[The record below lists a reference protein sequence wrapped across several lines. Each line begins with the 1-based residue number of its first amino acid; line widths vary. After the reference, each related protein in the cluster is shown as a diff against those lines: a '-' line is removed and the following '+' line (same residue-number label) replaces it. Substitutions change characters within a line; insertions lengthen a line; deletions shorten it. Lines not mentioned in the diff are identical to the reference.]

1 MIDRIFIKRQM
12 KIICDYREHSIHNC
26 LLKKIETRKNYENIL
41 VEKTNLNIGDFVIGR
56 YIIERKTLSDL
67 ASSILDGRYKEQSSR
82 LDTYIQEHIEEQP
95 VVMYFIEGSLDL
107 FTDGHNINKDKLIS
121 ACISLMCSKNY
132 KVFLT
137 RHVNETCDFLLKIC
151 SKLSNEQPETESQ
164 NGESQS
170 IVCNNIAKHQFKKS
184 NQINKENIGIIML
197 TSIPNVSA
205 NIASQLLKPFEND
218 IYLFLKEVRENEKYL
233 DDIKLTTKDGKER
246 KLSKNIREKVMELCG
261 KQDE

>member
-1 MIDRIFIKRQM
+1 M
-12 KIICDYREHSIHNC
+12 KIICDYREHSIYNC
-26 LLKKIETRKNYENIL
+26 LVKKIETRKNYENIL

-82 LDTYIQEHIEEQP
+82 LDAYIKEHAEEQP
-95 VVMYFIEGSLDL
+95 VIMYFIEGSLDL
-107 FTDGHNINKDKLIS
+107 FTDGYNMNKDKLIS

-151 SKLSNEQPETESQ
+151 LKLCGGNEVVASDSQTDGGSN
-164 NGESQS
+164 
-170 IVCNNIAKHQFKKS
+170 IAICNNIAKNQFKKS
-184 NQINKENIGIIML
+184 NQINKDNIGIIML
-197 TSIPNVSA
+197 SSIPNVSA
-205 NIASQLLKPFEND
+205 NIAVQLLEPFQND
-218 IYLFLKEVRENEKYL
+218 VYLFLKEIRENEEYL
-233 DDIKLTTKDGKER
+233 DNIKLTSKDGKER

-261 KQDE
+261 GK

>member
-1 MIDRIFIKRQM
+1 M
-12 KIICDYREHSIHNC
+12 KITCDYREYSIHNC
-26 LLKKIETRKNYENIL
+26 LIKKIESCKNYENVL
-41 VEKTNLNIGDFVIGR
+41 VEKTNLNIGDFVIGQ

-82 LDTYIQEHIEEQP
+82 LDAYIQEHIEQQP

-107 FTDGHNINKDKLIS
+107 FTDSHNINKDKLIS

-151 SKLSNEQPETESQ
+151 FKLGNEVVDSEPQ
-164 NGESQS
+164 NGGESQ
-170 IVCNNIAKHQFKKS
+170 ITICNNIAKHQFKKS
-184 NQINKENIGIIML
+184 NQINKDNIGIIMM

-205 NIASQLLKPFEND
+205 NIAVQLLEPFEND
-218 IYLFLKEVRENEKYL
+218 IYLFLKEIRENENYL
-233 DDIKLTTKDGKER
+233 ENIKLTSKDGKER
-246 KLSKNIREKVMELCG
+246 KLSKNVREKILELCTSN
-261 KQDE
+261 K